1 MWSSNDFRQNLDL
14 WPIEFCRL
22 DRMKTEP
29 RFVAQS
35 LLSAGRVSTQ
45 IGIAPRMVE
54 HLAMKLELPVTRL
67 NDVAYLDERDV
78 VYLQN
83 WLEQTDAAKRAELGA
98 GATKKK
104 K

>member
-1 MWSSNDFRQNLDL
+1 
-14 WPIEFCRL
+14 
-22 DRMKTEP
+22 MKTEP
-29 RFVAQS
+29 RFAAQS
-35 LLSAGRVSTQ
+35 LLSAGLVSTR
-45 IGIAPRMVE
+45 IGMSPHLVE
-54 HLAMKLELPVTRL
+54 RLAQRLELPVTRL

-83 WLEQTDAAKRAELGA
+83 WLEQTDAAKRAEVRA